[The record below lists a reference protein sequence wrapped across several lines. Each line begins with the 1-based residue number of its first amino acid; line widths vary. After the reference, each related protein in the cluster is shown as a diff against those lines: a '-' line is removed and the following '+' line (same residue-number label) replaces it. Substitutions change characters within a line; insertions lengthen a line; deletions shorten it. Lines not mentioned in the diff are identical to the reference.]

1 MLSTLTKQ
9 AAGWLTG
16 EGAEADI
23 CLSSRARIARNIT
36 GFHFLSKV
44 SPSQQREVERV
55 AREAILEAHLADD
68 LTYLA
73 MDDLSQIE
81 RRVLVERHLISRELA
96 QGERERGVAVGRR
109 ETLSIMV
116 NEEDHLRLQAL
127 HAGLDVEGV
136 WAEANAVD
144 DALAERVPYAF
155 TAAFGYLT
163 ACPTNVG
170 TGLRV
175 SVMLHL
181 PGLVISRHIEKVF
194 NAVSRLHLVVRGL
207 YGEGTEAAGDFYQ
220 VSNQRTLGRSEEEI
234 VRGLASVVP
243 QVIEYE
249 RQVREAMLREG
260 RTEIADQVWRAY
272 GLLAHARSVSSAEAL
287 YLLSRVR
294 LGVHLGLIPQVR
306 VAALDRLLLLTQPAH
321 IQQIA
326 GRTLTAEERNAARAE
341 LIRSHLAQPAAAG
354 EEV

>member
-1 MLSTLTKQ
+1 
-9 AAGWLTG
+9 
-16 EGAEADI
+16 
-23 CLSSRARIARNIT
+23 
-36 GFHFLSKV
+36 
-44 SPSQQREVERV
+44 
-55 AREAILEAHLADD
+55 
-68 LTYLA
+68 
-73 MDDLSQIE
+73 
-81 RRVLVERHLISRELA
+81 
-96 QGERERGVAVGRR
+96 
-109 ETLSIMV
+109 
-116 NEEDHLRLQAL
+116 
-127 HAGLDVEGV
+127 
-136 WAEANAVD
+136 
-144 DALAERVPYAF
+144 
-155 TAAFGYLT
+155 
-163 ACPTNVG
+163 
-170 TGLRV
+170 
-175 SVMLHL
+175 
-181 PGLVISRHIEKVF
+181 
-194 NAVSRLHLVVRGL
+194 
-207 YGEGTEAAGDFYQ
+207 

-321 IQQIA
+321 IQQVA

-341 LIRSHLAQPAAAG
+341 LIRSHLTQPAAAG